1 MKLYF
6 SKISASGVKTTKVP
20 FGSFVSIS
28 SVSEIF
34 IPLENSADFFFPSR
48 YEVTLKE
55 EDRAFTALT
64 PTPFSPTDY

>member
-34 IPLENSADFFFPSR
+34 IPQKIQQISFFLLR

-64 PTPFSPTDY
+64 PTPFSPTDF